1 LQAKQLRVLE
11 EKQVWQVGADQPVPV
26 DVRVIA
32 ATNRNIPAL
41 TKAQRFREDYPLQ
54 VNVFMAAAV
63 SPTGDLRRILA
74 VRNFLE
80 ADPAFLVSLDG
91 SPDQRPLLFVQV
103 CIPPMRQMAGRS
115 AQRPSRR
122 CSMKRTSSPPSSRF
136 PLSARHRRLIVSRP
150 QSVNQ

>member
-1 LQAKQLRVLE
+1 LRVLE

-103 CIPPMRQMAGRS
+103 CIPPMRAPR
-115 AQRPSRR
+115 
-122 CSMKRTSSPPSSRF
+122 
-136 PLSARHRRLIVSRP
+136 
-150 QSVNQ
+150 